1 MRSVHFFVIKHENLK
16 HMKGC
21 IHSYTTIY
29 TTQLYPSQLVTDI
42 KCVWRDISTNSGSAF
57 VSRADSPFEILK
69 HWFSQLHQSKGL
81 YPFSFALSQPET
93 KTYFY
98 CDADDALYFL
108 KKNSKIQKHADREAV
123 QCLFLEESRHLQ
135 HSHIY
140 HDPNA
145 INKDSHKPNMC

>member
-1 MRSVHFFVIKHENLK
+1 
-16 HMKGC
+16 MKGC
-21 IHSYTTIY
+21 IQSYTTIY

-69 HWFSQLHQSKGL
+69 HWFSQLHHSLKGFIHL
-81 YPFSFALSQPET
+81 
-93 KTYFY
+93 
-98 CDADDALYFL
+98 ALYSHSL
-108 KKNSKIQKHADREAV
+108 KPKPTSIVTQMMHFTSSKKFQDTETCR